1 MAFGCRG
8 FFVASAGAKLY
19 HIRMNYEQ
27 DPDITRLLLEFDPQ
41 LTLAPGSQERLLE
54 RVYAELRATARGLMS
69 RERIEHT
76 LQPTALVHEAWL
88 KIINQDRVQWQD
100 RAHFLGI
107 AARCMRQ
114 VLVDHARA
122 HGAAKR
128 GGDFHQV
135 TLDEGLLAGASQEL
149 QLLDLDG
156 CLNRLAELDPRAS
169 QVAEMR
175 IFGGA
180 TVAEI
185 AHNLQVSKRTVDGD
199 WSMARLW
206 LSRELEAG

>member
-1 MAFGCRG
+1 
-8 FFVASAGAKLY
+8 
-19 HIRMNYEQ
+19 MNY
-27 DPDITRLLLEFDPQ
+27 DHNPDITRLLLEFDPQ
-41 LTLAPGSQERLLE
+41 LTVAPQQQERLLE
-54 RVYAELRATARGLMS
+54 LVYAELRATARGLMS

-88 KIINQDRVQWQD
+88 KIINQERVQWQD

-128 GGDFHQV
+128 GGEFRQV
-135 TLDEGLLAGASQEL
+135 TLDEGLLAGGPQDL
-149 QLLDLDG
+149 QLLDLDD
-156 CLNRLAELDPRAS
+156 CLTRLAELDARAA

-206 LSRELEAG
+206 LTRELGDG

>member
-1 MAFGCRG
+1 MVFSTH
-8 FFVASAGAKLY
+8 V
-19 HIRMNYEQ
+19 E
-27 DPDITRLLLEFDPQ
+27 ITRLLQEYDPQ
-41 LTLAPGSQERLLE
+41 LTVAPELQERLFGL
-54 RVYAELRATARGLMS
+54 VYAELKATARGLMS

-88 KIINQDRVQWQD
+88 KIAGQSEIAWQD

-122 HGAAKR
+122 KRADKR
-128 GGDFHQV
+128 GGDYRQV
-135 TLDEGLLAGASQEL
+135 TLDEGLLAGVPQEL
-149 QLLDLDG
+149 QLLDLDA
-156 CLNRLAELDPRAS
+156 CLDRLAELDERAAR
-169 QVAEMR
+169 VAEMR
-175 IFGGA
+175 IFGGL

-185 AHNLQVSKRTVDGD
+185 ARNVGVSKRTVDGD

-206 LSRELEAG
+206 LSRELESD

>member
-1 MAFGCRG
+1 ME
-8 FFVASAGAKLY
+8 L
-19 HIRMNYEQ
+19 
-27 DPDITRLLLEFDPQ
+27 
-41 LTLAPGSQERLLE
+41 
-54 RVYAELRATARGLMS
+54 VYTELRATARGLMS
-69 RERIEHT
+69 RERVEHT

-100 RAHFLGI
+100 RSHFLGI

-128 GGDFHQV
+128 GGDFQQV
-135 TLDEGLLAGASQEL
+135 TLDEGALAGVPQEL
-149 QLLDLDG
+149 QLLDLDD
-156 CLNRLAELDPRAS
+156 CLNRLTELDARAS

-175 IFGGA
+175 IFGGL
-180 TVAEI
+180 TIAEI
-185 AHNLQVSKRTVDGD
+185 AHNLNVSKRTVDGD

-206 LSRELEAG
+206 LSRELDTC

>member
-1 MAFGCRG
+1 M
-8 FFVASAGAKLY
+8 VYSP
-19 HIRMNYEQ
+19 NPE
-27 DPDITRLLLEFDPQ
+27 ITRLLREFDPQ
-41 LTLAPGSQERLLE
+41 VTVAPQLQERLMEL
-54 RVYAELRATARGLMS
+54 VYTELRATARGLMS
-69 RERIEHT
+69 RERVEHT

-100 RAHFLGI
+100 RSHFLGI

-128 GGDFHQV
+128 GGDFQQV
-135 TLDEGLLAGASQEL
+135 TLDEGALAGVPQEL
-149 QLLDLDG
+149 QLLDLDD
-156 CLNRLAELDPRAS
+156 CLNRLTELDARAS

-175 IFGGA
+175 IFGGL
-180 TVAEI
+180 TIAEI
-185 AHNLQVSKRTVDGD
+185 AHNLNVSKRTVDGD

-206 LSRELEAG
+206 LSRELDTC

>member
-1 MAFGCRG
+1 MASWSRHQ
-8 FFVASAGAKLY
+8 Y
-19 HIRMNYEQ
+19 NIRMNSTP
-27 DPDITRLLLEFDPQ
+27 DSDITRLLLEFDPQ
-41 LTLAPGSQERLLE
+41 LTLAPGSQERLMEL
-54 RVYAELRATARGLMS
+54 VYAELRATARGLMS

-100 RAHFLGI
+100 QAHFLGI

-128 GGDFHQV
+128 GGDMHQV
-135 TLDEGLLAGASQEL
+135 TLDEGVLAGGTHEL

-156 CLNRLAELDPRAS
+156 CLSRLSELDARAS

-185 AHNLQVSKRTVDGD
+185 AHNLNVSKRTVDGD

-206 LSRELEAG
+206 LSRELEAR

>member
-1 MAFGCRG
+1 MVSFP
-8 FFVASAGAKLY
+8 
-19 HIRMNYEQ
+19 NPE
-27 DPDITRLLLEFDPQ
+27 ITRLLLEFDPR
-41 LTLAPGSQERLLE
+41 LTVAPHQQERLLE
-54 RVYAELRATARGLMS
+54 LVYVELRATARGLMS

-88 KIINQDRVQWQD
+88 KIVNQDRVQWQD

-128 GGDFHQV
+128 GGEYRQV
-135 TLDEGLLAGASQEL
+135 TLDEGMLAGVPQEL
-149 QLLDLDG
+149 ELLELDD
-156 CLNRLAELDPRAS
+156 CLDRLAELDSRAA

-175 IFGGA
+175 VFGGM
-180 TVAEI
+180 TIAEI
-185 AHNLQVSKRTVDGD
+185 AHNLNVSKRTIDGD

-206 LSRELEAG
+206 LGRELAGA

>member
-1 MAFGCRG
+1 MVF
-8 FFVASAGAKLY
+8 SPQPEL
-19 HIRMNYEQ
+19 
-27 DPDITRLLLEFDPQ
+27 TRLLQEFDPQ
-41 LTLAPGSQERLLE
+41 LTVAPQLQERLLE
-54 RVYAELRATARGLMS
+54 LVYAELRATARGLMS
-69 RERIEHT
+69 RERVEHT

-88 KIINQDRVQWQD
+88 KLFNQSEMQFNDRT
-100 RAHFLGI
+100 HFLGI

-135 TLDEGLLAGASQEL
+135 TLDEGLLAGPARQLE
-149 QLLDLDG
+149 LLDLDA
-156 CLNRLAELDPRAS
+156 CLDRLADLDARAA

-175 IFGGA
+175 IFGGL
-180 TVAEI
+180 TIAEI
-185 AHNLQVSKRTVDGD
+185 AHNLNVSKRTVDGD

-206 LSRELEAG
+206 LSRELEEA